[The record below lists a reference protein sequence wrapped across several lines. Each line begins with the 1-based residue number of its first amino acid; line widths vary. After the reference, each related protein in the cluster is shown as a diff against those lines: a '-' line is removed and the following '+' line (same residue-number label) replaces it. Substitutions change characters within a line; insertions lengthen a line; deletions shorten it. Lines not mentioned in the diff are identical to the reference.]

1 MYLSTKGYTI
11 EAMTICSDHQQ
22 AQKDPQAKKC
32 VDTPPWSVFVLSKTT
47 SPHGDASLLGVKQ
60 FENFAITEL

>member
-32 VDTPPWSVFVLSKTT
+32 VDTPP
-47 SPHGDASLLGVKQ
+47 
-60 FENFAITEL
+60 